1 MDNDTPAPEP
11 EQNPDIEFITPG
23 KALANAARLLY
34 AAEMVTDLALMER
47 LEGLADSWI
56 NFSQALA
63 L

>member
-1 MDNDTPAPEP
+1 MDTPAPEP
-11 EQNPDIEFITPG
+11 EQDPDVEVVDSN
-23 KALANAARLLY
+23 KALANAVRLLY

-56 NFSQALA
+56 NLSQALA